1 MGNRLFY
8 PEHDKFI
15 RENVKGVSNQELT
28 DLVNKHFGTNF
39 SVTQVRNYKN
49 RNHISSGLNGRFEHG
64 HKPWNKGVA
73 GYMGANKT
81 SFKKGRKPH
90 NWKPIGSERI
100 TKDGYVEVKVRDC
113 CGNDNYELK
122 HRVVWEK
129 LNGKIPK
136 GHIIAFKDG
145 NKKNF
150 DIDNLDCIP
159 RTVNARMNKAGLYN
173 DNYDFYEPAKLIAKI
188 ELLTKA
194 KKELKH

>member
-15 RENVKGVSNQELT
+15 RENVKGMSNKELT
-28 DLVNKHFGTNF
+28 DLVNAYFDTNF
-39 SVTQVRNYKN
+39 SVAQVTNYKN
-49 RNHISSGLNGRFEHG
+49 RNHISSGLTGRFERG
-64 HKPWNKGVA
+64 QEPWNKGVT

-81 SFKKGRKPH
+81 SFKKGHKPP
-90 NWKPIGSERI
+90 NWKPIGSERV
-100 TKDGYVEVKVRDC
+100 TKDGYVEVKVRDG
-113 CGNDNYELK
+113 CGQNNYELK
-122 HRVVWEK
+122 HRIIWEAR
-129 LNGKIPK
+129 NGKIPE

-173 DNYDFYEPAKLIAKI
+173 DNYDFYEPAKLIAEI
-188 ELLTKA
+188 ELLTSGRRQSSK
-194 KKELKH
+194 